1 MEEKK
6 FIYSKRNKF
15 KLNIY
20 SKKIIEYMSYNFDIY
35 YNVGTKG
42 RTIFLDKEI
51 FYGWV
56 IDYYK
61 NKDVK
66 FMLTKLDKFIIFPIE
81 QFQEYFDIVAK
92 YREKKSGSSVL
103 TQSNISDLELALRNE
118 SIQYIME
125 GTSLISSENLE
136 DRKMQGNKYTYLI
149 KRDNDRYKVRKLSN
163 TRNANVI
170 FSIILKNTMQ
180 EKIEQDNLK
189 KFENDIM

>member
-1 MEEKK
+1 
-6 FIYSKRNKF
+6 
-15 KLNIY
+15 
-20 SKKIIEYMSYNFDIY
+20 
-35 YNVGTKG
+35 
-42 RTIFLDKEI
+42 
-51 FYGWV
+51 
-56 IDYYK
+56 
-61 NKDVK
+61 
-66 FMLTKLDKFIIFPIE
+66 
-81 QFQEYFDIVAK
+81 
-92 YREKKSGSSVL
+92 
-103 TQSNISDLELALRNE
+103 
-118 SIQYIME
+118 ME